1 MSNKDCELKFRR
13 GAIYSNNKIGSD
25 VLTIRILPDMV
36 GWKKEDL
43 PKYPMFNPTQLIKG
57 VSEED
62 TKDPTKATQVWV
74 ICTDDFKIGFVMA
87 ESMEEYDTS
96 VKKILEPY
104 NYKQLFTHVRRQNLN
119 TNSFDYAELKVL
131 FNNQSFVNLYN
142 DKGISSK
149 GGVATATAMDVIN
162 VRTGER
168 WYMMQS
174 GTAISIFQNQIYLRV
189 GSPNKKSSTI
199 SMTPNK
205 IEIVANEISIYG
217 RKKTA
222 LGKHGFKVCGI
233 LGAPTAV
240 DGSPIVGFTDV
251 TM

>member
-1 MSNKDCELKFRR
+1 MGKKDCELKFRR

-25 VLTIRILPDMV
+25 MLTIRILPDMV

-43 PKYPMFNPTQLIKG
+43 PKYPMFTPTQIIKG

-74 ICTDDFKIGFVMA
+74 ICTDDFKVGFVMS
-87 ESMEEYDTS
+87 ESMEEYDTAAN
-96 VKKILEPY
+96 KILSPY
-104 NYKQLFTHVRRQNLN
+104 NFKQLFTHIRRQNLN
-119 TNSFDYAELKVL
+119 TNSFNYAELRVL
-131 FNNQSFVNLYN
+131 FNNQALVDLYN
-142 DKGISSK
+142 NKGISSK
-149 GGVATATAMDVIN
+149 GGVVTATAMDVVN

-174 GTAISIFQNQIYLRV
+174 GTAVSILQNQINLRV
-189 GSPNKKSSTI
+189 GSPNKKSSVI

-205 IEIVANEISIYG
+205 IEIIANEISLYG

-240 DGSPIVGFTDV
+240 DGSPIVGFHDV